1 LNTKV
6 KPNTQTEGTTH
17 KDRLNELVRQ
27 YQELRS
33 DELFSEIYGII
44 SKRWSGKTAIIA
56 NSRKVDELDVI
67 AMYDDLLLKALE
79 KYKPGE
85 GDFENLFSVM
95 AMNQQNK
102 LSRKRKTVMKYETK
116 LVPAEGE
123 SEAATFDRALAE
135 QDGVENGDFVEYL
148 TQKKETDQLQ
158 LIDSLMQPI
167 TDPTTT
173 AIVEAILSDRTL
185 GKLKPTAIAQQLNV
199 HHSKVT
205 RSLSKLRKYYDE
217 STFGD
222 YREYLLLNT

>member
-1 LNTKV
+1 LETKI
-6 KPNTQTEGTTH
+6 KSNNQTEG
-17 KDRLNELVRQ
+17 KAYLNGLVTE
-27 YQELRS
+27 YQAQPS

-56 NSRKVDELDVI
+56 NSRKVDEQDVI
-67 AMYDDLLLKALE
+67 AMYDDILLKALE
-79 KYKPGE
+79 KFDASN

-102 LSRKRKTVMKYETK
+102 LSRKRKTVKKYEAK
-116 LVPAEGE
+116 LTPAEGE

-135 QDGVENGDFVEYL
+135 QGEVTNGEFTEYL
-148 TQKKETDQLQ
+148 TQKKETDQMQ
-158 LIDSLMQPI
+158 LIDSLMQSI
-167 TDPTTT
+167 SDPTTT
-173 AIVEAILSDRTL
+173 AIVEAILDDRTL
-185 GKLKPTAIAQQLNV
+185 GKLKPTAIAKQLNV

-217 STFGD
+217 SVFGD